1 MINKTEYRERISALK
16 DEVLK
21 LNIDDV
27 IEVFLSKRPDRRDM
41 VNNPSEDGF
50 LCPFH
55 DDHNSNGK
63 FTYVNKKGV
72 GMFKCFVCGTGGNA
86 IDFVVNLNKVG
97 FVEAVLDIAVNF
109 SIITKEEYKVLTNK
123 EFTDKQ
129 VEGERKPSYRPFAPL
144 RDTRVTNIVYYLLSQ
159 GPSLMDKNAGHLSE
173 EDLSYLHGRGITD
186 KEIVT
191 YGYFTMPN
199 EDCLPYLFDLL
210 PNYGLSKDDL
220 IGIPGFYR
228 EKATGNIRLVV
239 MNGIGIPIRNLIGA
253 ITAIQVRARGEVLK
267 GSRYKFLSSSFV
279 AKEKYKDIFEGGCKP
294 EEITS
299 FVQPPKNA
307 ETPFDPKVLCITEG
321 QFKAAQFSMA
331 KNTWSISVQG
341 VNNTKAVVPMLEE
354 LCKVKHIEKDKLM
367 ITLAFDMDMYQNIYV
382 FAAAIK
388 LRAALEKAGWNVFY
402 AVWNPKYKGLDDF
415 LIAKANGETNGNIV
429 AKKAK
434 KFEDATF
441 VDLINTILGAKDP
454 NFQNAEYAEGQ
465 LVLHYKDRDKATK
478 VTDALS
484 YNHLLRQAM
493 SGRII

>member
-191 YGYFTMPN
+191 SMAIFLKEVAN
-199 EDCLPYLFDLL
+199 QKKSLL
-210 PNYGLSKDDL
+210 LCSHLKTPRHLLTQKSFVSQKVNSKQHNSLWLKIHGLS
-220 IGIPGFYR
+220 
-228 EKATGNIRLVV
+228 
-239 MNGIGIPIRNLIGA
+239 
-253 ITAIQVRARGEVLK
+253 
-267 GSRYKFLSSSFV
+267 
-279 AKEKYKDIFEGGCKP
+279 
-294 EEITS
+294 
-299 FVQPPKNA
+299 
-307 ETPFDPKVLCITEG
+307 
-321 QFKAAQFSMA
+321 
-331 KNTWSISVQG
+331 
-341 VNNTKAVVPMLEE
+341 
-354 LCKVKHIEKDKLM
+354 LCKE
-367 ITLAFDMDMYQNIYV
+367 
-382 FAAAIK
+382 
-388 LRAALEKAGWNVFY
+388 
-402 AVWNPKYKGLDDF
+402 
-415 LIAKANGETNGNIV
+415 
-429 AKKAK
+429 
-434 KFEDATF
+434 
-441 VDLINTILGAKDP
+441 
-454 NFQNAEYAEGQ
+454 
-465 LVLHYKDRDKATK
+465 
-478 VTDALS
+478 
-484 YNHLLRQAM
+484 
-493 SGRII
+493 